1 VKSENNLTKRISY
14 VTIGSLLFLSAY
26 FIYTSYCLHLKFK
39 QEDKLNQLAAV
50 VKTLSLQ
57 LDGNAYEKL
66 IRKYKSKENIDT
78 TDPLYQEFHTL
89 LKEVYQTTGLES
101 PIYLLT
107 FDEQLKQFSFGVSS
121 SQSSIYG
128 NIYKDYP
135 EDLELNYI
143 VGGKINRYQT
153 KRGQWLSAFTPIK
166 NNKGETI
173 AVLQADSPFCEFRSA
188 AFEGLLQNTMISCL
202 VVLLFIYTIRNYMQR
217 VLHLI
222 KEKELAE
229 EKAEIKAK
237 FLSTMSHE
245 IRTPMNAVIGLTNIM
260 LDENPREDQKD
271 NLKTLKFSADLLL
284 ALINDVLDYSKLEAG
299 EIHFEKIDFNLHQLV
314 NNVSNTLKVQAEKK
328 QLPLEVNIAPDVPE
342 YIVNDS
348 VRLSQIITNLAGN
361 AIKFTD
367 KGKVSINLNLLEIN
381 NNTATIRFAIKDTGI
396 GIPADKFDTIF
407 QSFSQ
412 ADSATTRKFGGTG
425 LGLSITKRM
434 LELQDSTIQLESEL
448 GKGSTFFFDLV
459 MPIGQQKAIKKG
471 IDPNTPVPS
480 DVQFDGNHIL
490 LVEDNKIN
498 VMVAMKFLKKW
509 GLKVDVAEN
518 GQIALDKI
526 QQNNYELALMDLD
539 MPVLDGYEATAAIR
553 ASKVERISQ
562 LPVIALSASAVSD
575 FREKAMEVGMDE
587 YVTKPFKP
595 EELYGV
601 LNAFLSV
608 GMEV

>member
-1 VKSENNLTKRISY
+1 MSY

-26 FIYTSYCLHLKFK
+26 FIYTSYYHHLKFK
-39 QEDKLNQLAAV
+39 QEDKLNQLSAI

-57 LDGNAYEKL
+57 LDGDAYEKL
-66 IRKYKSKENIDT
+66 IRKNQGKEKIDIK
-78 TDPLYQEFHTL
+78 DPLYLEFHNL
-89 LKEVYQTTGLES
+89 LKEVYEYTGLAS

-107 FDEQLKQFSFGVSS
+107 FDKQQKQFSFGVSS
-121 SQSSIYG
+121 SEGAIYG
-128 NIYKDYP
+128 QAYEDFP
-135 EDLELNYI
+135 ADLERNYI
-143 VGGKINRYQT
+143 VGGEIGRYQT

-166 NNKGETI
+166 NSRGETI
-173 AVLQADSPFCEFRSA
+173 AVLQADSPFREFRSV
-188 AFEGLLQNTMISCL
+188 AFKGLLQNTLMSCL

-260 LDENPREDQKD
+260 LDEKPREDQKE

-299 EIHFEKIDFNLHQLV
+299 EIHFEKISFNLHQLMH
-314 NNVSNTLKVQAEKK
+314 NISNTLRVQSEKK
-328 QLPLEVNIAPDVPE
+328 NLPLEVNIASDVPE

-367 KGKVSINLNLLEIN
+367 KGKVSINLSLLDIDDN
-381 NNTATIRFAIKDTGI
+381 MANIRFAIKDTGI

-448 GKGSTFFFDLV
+448 GEGSTFFFDLV
-459 MPIGQQKAIKKG
+459 MPIGEQKSTKKD
-471 IDPNTPVPS
+471 IDPTLPIAS
-480 DVQFDGNHIL
+480 DLQFDGNHIL

-509 GLKVDVAEN
+509 GLRVDVAEN

-526 QQNNYELALMDLD
+526 QQNNYELVLMDLD

-553 ASKVERISQ
+553 DSKEERISQ
-562 LPVIALSASAVSD
+562 LPIIALSASAVSD
-575 FREKAMEVGMDE
+575 FREKAMELGMNE

-601 LNAFLSV
+601 LSGVLSGGV
-608 GMEV
+608 EA